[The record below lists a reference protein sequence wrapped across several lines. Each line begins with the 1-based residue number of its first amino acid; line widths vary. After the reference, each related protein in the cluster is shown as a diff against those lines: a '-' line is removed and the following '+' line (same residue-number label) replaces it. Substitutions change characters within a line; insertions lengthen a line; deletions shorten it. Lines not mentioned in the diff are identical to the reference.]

1 MLSRKTALS
10 SAAALAVTTLV
21 ACGGGGDDAPAA
33 PPAPVAVNVG
43 DTVALTASGRLV
55 SFNRTA
61 PGTQVGAVS
70 VSGLAE
76 GESLLGIDRRPADGQ
91 LYALGSGGSVY
102 QLDPATGVATRKS
115 TLRAAAGDDN
125 PFTALA
131 GTSFGFDFNPAADR
145 LRVVSNT
152 GQNLRINV
160 DTGDTTTDGNITPST
175 SVVTASAYTNSFAGT
190 SSTQLFNL
198 DAAAGRL
205 QLQDPPN
212 NGTLNAGL
220 PLGVTADAGNGF
232 DIDARTNIGYA
243 ALRVGSETVLY
254 TVNLAATAD
263 AATRVGVIGGGEA
276 LRGIALSST
285 AAPTAIALGSS
296 NRLVAFSPRTPNT
309 LTSNTA
315 VTGLGAGET
324 LVGIDVRP
332 RDGLLWGLTN
342 TGRLYTLDAAT
353 GAATFRAALIADPA
367 DATDA
372 YTGLV
377 GTVTSVDFNPAAD
390 RLRVITSSGQNLRIV
405 VETATTNGV
414 TVTAGHTTTDG
425 PINRVSAPAS
435 VVAAA
440 YTNSFAGTTAT
451 ALYNIEQNAD
461 QLTLQNP
468 PNNGTLVDVGALG
481 VDVTGF
487 AAFDIAGGG
496 NGLALAA
503 LRAGAAGPF
512 ALYSV
517 SLTTGAA
524 TLYNNT
530 TGTVG
535 ASQIGGATGPADL
548 IDLAIRF

>member
-1 MLSRKTALS
+1 MSSRKLAFS
-10 SAAALAVTTLV
+10 SATALAVATLV
-21 ACGGGGDDAPAA
+21 ACGGGSDDAPAT
-33 PPAPVAVNVG
+33 PVAVNVG
-43 DTVALTASGRLV
+43 DTVALTATGRLV

-61 PGTQVGAVS
+61 PGTQVGAVN
-70 VSGLAE
+70 VSGLGE
-76 GESLLGIDRRPADGQ
+76 GESLLGIDRRPSDGQ
-91 LYALGSGGSVY
+91 LYALGSGGNVY
-102 QLDPATGVATRKS
+102 QLDPSTGVATRKS

-125 PFTALA
+125 PFTALV

-145 LRVVSNT
+145 LRVVGNT

-160 DTGDTTTDGNITPST
+160 DNGDTTTDGNITPAT
-175 SVVTASAYTNSFAGT
+175 AVVTASAYTNSFAGT
-190 SSTQLFNL
+190 STTQLFNL
-198 DAAAGRL
+198 DTTAGRL

-212 NGTLNAGL
+212 NGTLNSGL
-220 PLGVTADAGNGF
+220 PLGVTADASNGF
-232 DIDARTNIGYA
+232 DIDARSNIGYA
-243 ALRVGSETVLY
+243 ALRVGGETVLY
-254 TVNLAATAD
+254 TINLTATAD
-263 AATRVGVIGGGEA
+263 AATRVGVIAGGEA

-315 VTGLGAGET
+315 VTGLSAGET

-332 RDGLLWGLTN
+332 RDGLLWGITN
-342 TGRLYTLDAAT
+342 TARLYTLDTTT
-353 GAATFRAALIADPA
+353 GVATFRAALAADPA
-367 DATDA
+367 DASDS

-377 GTVTSVDFNPAAD
+377 GSVTSVDFNPAAD
-390 RLRVITSSGQNLRIV
+390 RLRVITSTGQNLRIV
-405 VETATTNGV
+405 VETVTANNV

-425 PINRVSAPAS
+425 PINRASAPAS

-440 YTNSFAGTTAT
+440 YANSFAGTTVT
-451 ALYNIEQNAD
+451 SLYDIEQNAD

-468 PNNGTLVDVGALG
+468 PNNGTLVDIGALG
-481 VDVTGF
+481 IDVTGA

-503 LRAGAAGPF
+503 LRAGTAGPF

-530 TGTVG
+530 SGNLG